1 MWGEVDLV
9 LWSKDVKYCQ
19 KYTCRLSGKWTLA
32 LISSVTFSEGRL
44 GSASDSNMAAA
55 AITRVHVLARPS
67 VWQAD
72 DFDVLN
78 ISFTQK
84 CLQMLEIHV
93 QWSRNSIVS
102 FYFQFFSLR
111 QCKACIYE
119 HCQLSNHGPTDKL
132 SMVVSM
138 TVLQLLLSCLDW
150 PRDSLNQN
158 CRTCY

>member
-1 MWGEVDLV
+1 M

-19 KYTCRLSGKWTLA
+19 KYTCRLSGMWTLA

-55 AITRVHVLARPS
+55 AIARVHVLSRPS

-72 DFDVLN
+72 YFDVLN
-78 ISFTQK
+78 ISYTQK

-93 QWSRNSIVS
+93 QWLRNSIVT
-102 FYFQFFSLR
+102 FYFQGFFLR

-119 HCQLSNHGPTDKL
+119 HCQLSNNGPTDKL

-138 TVLQLLLSCLDW
+138 TVLKLLLSCLDW
-150 PRDSLNQN
+150 PCDSLIQKY
-158 CRTCY
+158 RTCY